1 MTLAQKLKATLVL
14 PPTISAFE
22 RHYLGRMN
30 RVALAFFWAHLLV
43 LPAVGA
49 LSGVGALEG
58 LLLTLGVLV
67 GPTVAGRSL
76 ENPRHVSLVM
86 GVASMAMGGVLV
98 HLGQGSVQIEMHFYS
113 FATSTMPF
121 VTLF

>member
-1 MTLAQKLKATLVL
+1 MPLWRTLMSTLLL
-14 PPTISAFE
+14 PPTITPFE
-22 RHYLGRMN
+22 QAYLARMN
-30 RVALAFFWAHLLV
+30 KVALGFFWAHLLV
-43 LPAVGA
+43 MPAVGA

-67 GPTVAGRSL
+67 GPTVAARSL
-76 ENPRHVSLVM
+76 QNPRHVSLVM

-113 FATSTMPF
+113 SAISR
-121 VTLF
+121 LA

>member
-1 MTLAQKLKATLVL
+1 MTLWRTLMSTLLL
-14 PPTISAFE
+14 PPTITPFE
-22 RHYLGRMN
+22 RAYLARMN
-30 RVALAFFWAHLLV
+30 KVALGFFWAHLLV

-49 LSGVGALEG
+49 LSGVGAFEG

-67 GPTVAGRSL
+67 GPTVAARSL
-76 ENPRHVSLVM
+76 QNPRHVSLVM

-113 FATSTMPF
+113 SANSR
-121 VTLF
+121 LA